1 MWPHGTRMGR
11 CMAPPNTQSHAHAE
25 GETTLTQPN
34 TPCMHARTCCLNSN
48 RQVIIGLLRSA
59 MVKSGAK
66 EFLIDG
72 FPRAMDQA
80 QRFEEM
86 IKPCK

>member
-1 MWPHGTRMGR
+1 
-11 CMAPPNTQSHAHAE
+11 
-25 GETTLTQPN
+25 L
-34 TPCMHARTCCLNSN
+34 
-48 RQVIIGLLRSA
+48 QVIIGLLRAA
-59 MVKSGAK
+59 MIKSGAK

-80 QRFEEM
+80 VRFEEM